1 MSFYWI
7 IWIPLG
13 TAYLHTVAK
22 FLKTILVLL
31 RSSEIIASQIL
42 IKSEFNIDKTFIA
55 SGSPKRALYSI
66 NSTPALV
73 AIKPPY
79 SIPL

>member
-1 MSFYWI
+1 M
-7 IWIPLG
+7 
-13 TAYLHTVAK
+13 
-22 FLKTILVLL
+22 
-31 RSSEIIASQIL
+31 IASQIS
-42 IKSEFNIDKTFIA
+42 IKSESNIDKTFIA

>member
-1 MSFYWI
+1 M
-7 IWIPLG
+7 
-13 TAYLHTVAK
+13 
-22 FLKTILVLL
+22 
-31 RSSEIIASQIL
+31 IASQIS
-42 IKSEFNIDKTFIA
+42 IKSESNIDKIFIA

-66 NSTPALV
+66 SCTPAFV